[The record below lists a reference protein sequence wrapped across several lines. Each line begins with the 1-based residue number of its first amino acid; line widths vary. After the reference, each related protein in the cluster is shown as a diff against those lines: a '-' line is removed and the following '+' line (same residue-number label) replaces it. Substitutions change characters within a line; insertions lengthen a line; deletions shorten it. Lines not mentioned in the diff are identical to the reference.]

1 MTEPV
6 VMIRKCGNHVT
17 RDDWRIIKAILLLEV
32 VEDVSASCQIEFT
45 EYNDF
50 SSKRY
55 KSDSRCKL
63 QVKQI
68 IQTSSVFLILEGMS

>member
-1 MTEPV
+1 MES
-6 VMIRKCGNHVT
+6 HVT

-32 VEDVSASCQIEFT
+32 VEDVSANCQIQVEFT

-68 IQTSSVFLILEGMS
+68 IQTSSVFSILEGMN